1 MKQEMIFISYSRV
14 NSDFAVRL
22 AKDLDLAGI
31 NAWIDQSDIPT
42 GARWDDTLQKAIDD
56 SSVFLVLLSPE
67 LTSSQNVKDEV
78 GYAIDNGKRILPVL
92 VRPCIVPLR
101 LRRFQYVDFT
111 NNPYEKSLGE
121 IKELLGHHQESI
133 QRETEAEK
141 PAKAEP
147 IPQDTCPNEIV
158 IEDDHRWHEHCGRGV
173 TGDDNFPEMEKT
185 HPQSQAGNQQS
196 TRIPVKATS
205 PIAAS
210 TITAKATSPIITST
224 SFAEW
229 MDVSASELG
238 NPTRQ

>member
-22 AKDLDLAGI
+22 SKDLDLAGI

-67 LTSSQNVKDEV
+67 STSSQNVKDEV

-92 VRPCIVPLR
+92 VRPCIIPLR

-121 IKELLGHHQESI
+121 IERAFGPPSRKHPKRNGGG
-133 QRETEAEK
+133 
-141 PAKAEP
+141 KAC
-147 IPQDTCPNEIV
+147 QSGTYSTDTCPNKFV
-158 IEDDHRWHEHCGRGV
+158 IEDDHRWHEHCGPGV
-173 TGDDNFPEMEKT
+173 TGDDNFPERKKL
-185 HPQSQAGNQQS
+185 
-196 TRIPVKATS
+196 IPNRKRE
-205 PIAAS
+205 S
-210 TITAKATSPIITST
+210 TINKDSS
-224 SFAEW
+224 
-229 MDVSASELG
+229 
-238 NPTRQ
+238 